1 MSMVQIVSGSQIANC
16 RNDHQIYNRQDHIE
30 QDINL
35 KKTIQEIKAE
45 MNDYAIDQIVILLH
59 KEVHYKT
66 KSRHDYNV
74 GYDIWDH
81 LKSHII
87 RINKPEYRVPE
98 CPYYSLYYRRCKK
111 AVFSVQ
117 VRPQISAPS

>member
-59 KEVHYKT
+59 KEVHDKA
-66 KSRHDYNV
+66 KPCHDNNV
-74 GYDIWDH
+74 RYDIWDH
-81 LKSHII
+81 LNSHII
-87 RINKPEYRVPE
+87 RINKPKHCMPK
-98 CPYYSLYYRRCKK
+98 CPYYSLYYRRFKK
-111 AVFSVQ
+111 GVLSVQ
-117 VRPQISAPS
+117 IRPQISAPS